1 MRHFETT
8 KIYSGLRDNP
18 HKKMKKLTR
27 ILIITILIKG
37 CAPSP
42 STLAEDNPLLL
53 VANADSLLMAR
64 PDDSELRAAIIT
76 AHINLAKTNNSV
88 DHYKEVLKI
97 EPQNAL
103 ANYNINMLEGR
114 AHHKSG
120 HKNGQWDAIQSFAK
134 AAAAIDTIGEPHF
147 WLGQAYEKKDEMD
160 FELPLESYDKAL
172 LMFLPNDLRPKVT
185 SAREALLKR
194 KKIYEDFWK

>member
-1 MRHFETT
+1 MHHFETT
-8 KIYSGLRDNP
+8 KICSGLRDNS

-114 AHHKSG
+114 AHHMSG

-134 AAAAIDTIGEPHF
+134 AAAAIDTIGEPHY

-160 FELPLESYDKAL
+160 FELPLESYNKAL
-172 LMFLPNDLRPKVT
+172 LMSLPYDLRPKVA
-185 SAREALLKR
+185 SARAALIKR
-194 KKIYEDFWK
+194 KKTYEDFWK

>member
-1 MRHFETT
+1 MHHFETI
-8 KIYSGLRDNP
+8 KICSGLRDNP
-18 HKKMKKLTR
+18 RKKMKKLTR
-27 ILIITILIKG
+27 ILFIIILIKG

-42 STLAEDNPLLL
+42 STLAEIDPLLL
-53 VANADSLLMAR
+53 VTNADSLLIAR

-76 AHINLAKTNNSV
+76 AHIHLAKANNSV
-88 DHYKEVLKI
+88 GHYKEVLKI

-103 ANYNINMLEGR
+103 ANYNINMIEGR
-114 AHHKSG
+114 AHHMSG

-134 AAAAIDTIGEPHF
+134 AAAAIDTIGEPYY

-172 LMFLPNDLRPKVT
+172 LMFLPDDLRPKIA
-185 SAREALLKR
+185 SARAALIKR
-194 KKIYEDFWK
+194 KKTYEDFWK

>member
-1 MRHFETT
+1 MHHFETI
-8 KIYSGLRDNP
+8 KICSGLRDSP
-18 HKKMKKLTR
+18 RKKMKKLTR
-27 ILIITILIKG
+27 ILFIIILIKG

-42 STLAEDNPLLL
+42 STLAEVDPLLL
-53 VANADSLLMAR
+53 VTNADSLLIAR

-76 AHINLAKTNNSV
+76 AHIHLAKANNSV
-88 DHYKEVLKI
+88 GHYKEVLKI

-103 ANYNINMLEGR
+103 ANYNINMIEGR
-114 AHHKSG
+114 AHHMSG

-134 AAAAIDTIGEPHF
+134 AAAAIDTIGEPYY

-172 LMFLPNDLRPKVT
+172 LMFLPDDLRPKIA
-185 SAREALLKR
+185 SARAALIKR
-194 KKIYEDFWK
+194 KKTYEDFWK

>member
-1 MRHFETT
+1 MHHFETI
-8 KIYSGLRDNP
+8 KICSGLRDNP

-27 ILIITILIKG
+27 ILFIIILIKG

-42 STLAEDNPLLL
+42 STLAEVDPLLL
-53 VANADSLLMAR
+53 VTNADSLLIAR

-76 AHINLAKTNNSV
+76 AHIHLAKANNSV
-88 DHYKEVLKI
+88 GHYKEVLKI

-103 ANYNINMLEGR
+103 ANYNINMIEGR
-114 AHHKSG
+114 AHHMSG

-134 AAAAIDTIGEPHF
+134 AAAAIDTIGEPYY

-172 LMFLPNDLRPKVT
+172 LMFLPDDLRPKIA
-185 SAREALLKR
+185 SARAALIKR
-194 KKIYEDFWK
+194 KKTYEDFWK

>member
-1 MRHFETT
+1 MHHFEIT
-8 KIYSGLRDNP
+8 KICSGLRDNP
-18 HKKMKKLTR
+18 RKKMKKLTR
-27 ILIITILIKG
+27 ILFIIILIKG

-42 STLAEDNPLLL
+42 STLAEVDPLLL
-53 VANADSLLMAR
+53 VTNADSLLIAR

-76 AHINLAKTNNSV
+76 AHIHLAKANNNV

-97 EPQNAL
+97 EPRNAL
-103 ANYNINMLEGR
+103 ANYNINMIEGW
-114 AHHKSG
+114 AHHMSG

-134 AAAAIDTIGEPHF
+134 AAAAIDTIGEPHY

-172 LMFLPNDLRPKVT
+172 LMFLPDDLRPKIA
-185 SAREALLKR
+185 SARAALIKR
-194 KKIYEDFWK
+194 KKTYEDFWK

>member
-1 MRHFETT
+1 MHHLEIT
-8 KIYSGLRDNP
+8 KICSGLRDNP
-18 HKKMKKLTR
+18 RKKMKKLTR
-27 ILIITILIKG
+27 TLFITILIKG

-97 EPQNAL
+97 EPRNAL
-103 ANYNINMLEGR
+103 ANYNINMIEGR
-114 AHHKSG
+114 AHHMSG

-134 AAAAIDTIGEPHF
+134 AAAAIDTIGEPHY

-160 FELPLESYDKAL
+160 FELPLESYNKAL
-172 LMFLPNDLRPKVT
+172 LLFLPNNLRAKVT
-185 SAREALLKR
+185 SARETLIKR
-194 KKIYEDFWK
+194 KNIYEDFWK

>member
-1 MRHFETT
+1 MPHFETT
-8 KIYSGLRDNP
+8 KICSGLRDNP
-18 HKKMKKLTR
+18 RKKMKKLTR
-27 ILIITILIKG
+27 TLFITILIKG

-88 DHYKEVLKI
+88 DHYKEVLKL
-97 EPQNAL
+97 EPRNAL

-114 AHHKSG
+114 AHHMSG

-134 AAAAIDTIGEPHF
+134 AAAAIDTIGEPHY

-160 FELPLESYDKAL
+160 FELPLESYNKAL
-172 LMFLPNDLRPKVT
+172 LLFLPNNLRAKVT
-185 SAREALLKR
+185 SAREALIKR
-194 KKIYEDFWK
+194 KNIYEDFWK

>member
-1 MRHFETT
+1 
-8 KIYSGLRDNP
+8 
-18 HKKMKKLTR
+18 MKKLTR
-27 ILIITILIKG
+27 ILFIIILIKG

-42 STLAEDNPLLL
+42 STLAEVDPFLL
-53 VANADSLLMAR
+53 VTNADSLLIAR

-76 AHINLAKTNNSV
+76 AHIHLAKANNSV

-97 EPQNAL
+97 EPRNAL
-103 ANYNINMLEGR
+103 ANYNINMIEGR
-114 AHHKSG
+114 AHHMSG

-134 AAAAIDTIGEPHF
+134 AAAAIDTIGEPYY

-172 LMFLPNDLRPKVT
+172 LMFLPDDLRPKIA
-185 SAREALLKR
+185 SARAALIKR
-194 KKIYEDFWK
+194 KKTYEDFWK